1 VKKLKC
7 NKPFSVLIATLLL
20 ASMILVFTGP
30 QISRVSA
37 PVATG
42 LPTDWPSVYFCTDT
56 LAICN
61 ETYPMEANVSDT
73 VTFALVVFNL
83 TAATASDPSNPLN
96 QRPLGNLIGFDVQM
110 SWNPS
115 VLNLTSCT
123 VTSPWNDFQTP
134 VSPSPY
140 AGVLYAQ
147 IFELANQ
154 TDQGDSI
161 PGAESGTMLWRGYS
175 SMNFTTP
182 FNGNGTFLITTFKV
196 IGAGSSLLSLTSF
209 EMANQAGKRLLWHQS
224 NGYFHTP
231 GAPKADFNIW
241 PNVGV
246 VNKTV
251 IFNASASN
259 SPLNFTIANYTWNFG
274 DSNITVVTDSIV
286 YHTYTTKQTASV
298 SLTVTDNASIS
309 SSPKTVTFS
318 VVDLRNV
325 KVTSVTLGQVQAVV
339 NRTVDVTVTVNDDG
353 EADENG
359 TAAAYYNTTV
369 VDFNSI
375 YNTNWTK
382 IDEQDVSLTTTH
394 RDKILSFAWNTT
406 GVPLVNA
413 SYYIMANVTQ
423 VPYEKYTTDN
433 NMTSAS
439 SIYISDTAIDDVAI
453 EQLLYGWEGQG
464 VFEHPALDGETS
476 KARVTVHNVGTEDEN
491 VTVIIYRNGTVW
503 QSWNQ
508 TLLAG
513 KSVGVNASDQLA
525 VGFYNLTA
533 VATIP
538 ADVNLANNRIE
549 NVLAVIALPHLNF
562 TYAPKPPIVN
572 QTAAFD
578 ASQSYHGQSGA
589 NITSYKWQFF
599 APGAS
604 SVTHIAENITVSY
617 ALGSGGSWRVILS
630 VTDSYGIGFRQYR
643 PRTQAYILE
652 VAVAVEEAGG
662 FPIEYLLA
670 VVIIVVV
677 IAALAVV
684 LIRRRRARKT

>member
-1 VKKLKC
+1 LNC

-30 QISRVSA
+30 QIPKVSA

-56 LAICN
+56 LPICN

-83 TAATASDPSNPLN
+83 TAATAPDPINPLL

-115 VLNLTSCT
+115 VLNLTGYT
-123 VTSPWNDFQTP
+123 VTIPWNDFQNP
-134 VSPSPY
+134 VPPSPY

-147 IFELANQ
+147 IFELANE
-154 TDQGDSI
+154 TYPAGNFTMAV
-161 PGAESGTMLWRGYS
+161 PGTMLWRGYS

-182 FNGNGTFLITTFKV
+182 FNGNGTILTTTFNV
-196 IGAGSSLLSLTSF
+196 IGVGSSLLTLTS
-209 EMANQAGKRLLWHQS
+209 AALSDNQGHPLLCHKS
-224 NGYFHTP
+224 NGYFNTP
-231 GAPKADFNIW
+231 GTPVADFTFS
-241 PNVGV
+241 PDVGV

-251 IFNASASN
+251 IFNASASY
-259 SPLNFTIANYTWNFG
+259 SPLGYSIANYAWNFG
-274 DSNITVVTDSIV
+274 DGNVTTVTDPVI
-286 YHTYTTKQTASV
+286 YHTYTAKLEASV
-298 SLTVTDNASIS
+298 SLTVADTNGTS
-309 SSPKTVTFS
+309 SSPKSVTFI
-318 VVDLRNV
+318 VVEVRNV
-325 KVTSVTLGQVQAVV
+325 KVLSVTLGQVQAVV
-339 NRTVDVTVTVNDDG
+339 NRTVDVTVKVNDDG
-353 EADENG
+353 DTDENC
-359 TAAAYYNTTV
+359 TAAAYYNTTA
-369 VDFNSI
+369 VDFNDI

-382 IDEQDVSLTTTH
+382 IDEQDVSLTV
-394 RDKILSFAWNTT
+394 RKDKILSFAWNTT
-406 GVPLVNA
+406 GVPMVNA
-413 SYYIMANVTQ
+413 SYYIMANLTQ

-439 SIYISDTAIDDVAI
+439 SIYISDRAIDDVAV
-453 EQLLYGWEGQG
+453 EQLSYGWENPKGA
-464 VFEHPALDGETS
+464 FEHPALDGETS

-508 TLLAG
+508 TLAVG

-538 ADVNLANNRIE
+538 ADVNPANNRIE

-604 SVTHIAENITVSY
+604 SVTHNAENITVSY

-630 VTDSYGIGFRQYR
+630 VTDSYGIEFKQYR
-643 PRTQAYILE
+643 PKTQAYKLE